1 MHNLWD
7 FDSIGIREADK
18 VHESVLDAITFTGS
32 RYSVGLPWKIGYK
45 PLPSNYNV
53 SLLRLKSQVKKL
65 RHSPDI
71 LEKYDAIISEQ
82 VQDGIIEQVSEME
95 PAVKT
100 HYLPH
105 REVIRENAESTKIRV
120 VYDASCREIW
130 SIIE

>member
-1 MHNLWD
+1 MLMPNLWD

-32 RYSVGLPWKIGYK
+32 RYSVGPPWKIGHK

-95 PAVKT
+95 PAEGSHKRKRRK
-100 HYLPH
+100 YQ
-105 REVIRENAESTKIRV
+105 N
-120 VYDASCREIW
+120 
-130 SIIE
+130 